1 MHRIYVFVLF
11 LKKNKKE
18 NIHSWQ
24 LFVQLFNYLYCF
36 IIEILKMD
44 IYNFDKRIKYTFV
57 IAGNFKNFNINVM
70 QSINIYDV
78 RKFHLL

>member
-57 IAGNFKNFNINVM
+57 IAENFKNFNINVM